1 MLKNFLDFLNEK
13 KLKETDGGDIEGVE
27 TRIGEEDDEEITT
40 EKKKL
45 KEKCKVREEDD
56 YQADF
61 DEEEDDTSIFQ
72 KQQME
77 DEMDLVDAIIEKA
90 TDIKTNAK
98 VIALKTALSIA
109 FEEQEIP
116 YEISFGSDIL
126 ESGGAY
132 YALKE
137 NAEITRA
144 ILNGEEK
151 GAKRHAVCLNA
162 GAALY
167 IAGKADTL
175 EAGVSLAEQLIDS
188 GAAAAKLAEFIEE
201 SNKA

>member
-1 MLKNFLDFLNEK
+1 MRDS
-13 KLKETDGGDIEGVE
+13 DGGFTTYQTTPEQFGY
-27 TRIGEEDDEEITT
+27 TR
-40 EKKKL
+40 
-45 KEKCKVREEDD
+45 C
-56 YQADF
+56 A
-61 DEEEDDTSIFQ
+61 
-72 KQQME
+72 
-77 DEMDLVDAIIEKA
+77 KA
-90 TDIKTNAK
+90 ELT
-98 VIALKTALSIA
+98 
-109 FEEQEIP
+109 
-116 YEISFGSDIL
+116 
-126 ESGGAY
+126 GGTPE
-132 YALKE
+132 E
-137 NAEITRA
+137 NAEITRS